1 MSPHPAV
8 LAVDGLTLGLP
19 LVTAGV
25 LVLRRRHWLA
35 LATAADRAKTAGTA
49 QAVDTV
55 LHGVVETDG
64 GTPPIRVEIDQD
76 GYHGLWTETA
86 RRTVAAA
93 FTLRTAAGDRVRVE
107 PDPHVLLV
115 RPIDRTIERGK
126 QRTRVAE
133 LSAGDAVYVVGAL
146 EPATPAQGPYR
157 EDARPATLR
166 PPARGQLT
174 VSSAVPREQFEQRA
188 GYLASKAL
196 GILLL
201 VAAAHCMFDAL
212 WRFDMAQL
220 SIHPSG
226 MVTTIRYVAMV
237 LFAGGGFA
245 YFFARRPWY
254 AGKLQEDERRRRD

>member
-1 MSPHPAV
+1 MSPHSAA
-8 LAVDGLTLGLP
+8 LAVDGITLGLP
-19 LVTAGV
+19 VVIAGI
-25 LVLRRRHWLA
+25 LVLRRRHWLV

-49 QAVDTV
+49 QAGDTV

-64 GTPPIRVEIDQD
+64 GIPPIRVEIDQD
-76 GYHGLWTETA
+76 GYHGLWSETA
-86 RRTVAAA
+86 RRTVAAP

-107 PDPHVLLV
+107 PDQHVLLV

-133 LSAGDAVYVVGAL
+133 LSAGDAVYVAGAL

-157 EDARPATLR
+157 EDPRPATLR

-174 VSSAVPREQFEQRA
+174 VSSSAPREQFEQRA
-188 GYLASKAL
+188 RYLASKAL
-196 GILLL
+196 GLLL
-201 VAAAHCMFDAL
+201 LTVAAHCLLDTL
-212 WRFDMAQL
+212 WRLDTLQL
-220 SIHPSG
+220 SIRPSG
-226 MVTTIRYVAMV
+226 TLTTIRYVAMV
-237 LFAGGGFA
+237 LFAGTGFA